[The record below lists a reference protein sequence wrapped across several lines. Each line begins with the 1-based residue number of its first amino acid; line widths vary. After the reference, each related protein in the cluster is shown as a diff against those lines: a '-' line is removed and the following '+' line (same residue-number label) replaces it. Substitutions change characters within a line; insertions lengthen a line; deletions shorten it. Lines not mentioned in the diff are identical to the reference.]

1 MIYTEIDNLSRDVVT
16 PLAGEVQQVINEI
29 ERLTVAANK
38 EDSKS
43 KEKQM
48 REEITALKK
57 RQRNL
62 SGAISVAR
70 EEAFKKALAE
80 EYGVVGN
87 PKFEQCYSIA
97 YSHGHG
103 CGYSEVEIYFS
114 DLVELIR

>member
-1 MIYTEIDNLSRDVVT
+1 MIYTEVDNLSRDAVT

-29 ERLTVAANK
+29 ERLTIAANK

-57 RQRNL
+57 KQRSL
-62 SGAISVAR
+62 SGAISCAR
-70 EEAFKKALAE
+70 EDAFKKALAE

-87 PKFEQCYSIA
+87 PKFNQCYSLA
-97 YSHGHG
+97 NSFGHG
-103 CGYSEVEIYFS
+103 AGFSEIENYFS
-114 DLVELIR
+114 ELVQLIR